1 MLKFLEFLRSLGF
14 GGFVGAGVAGFLFLY
29 FPSLFGAASF
39 YLVVGIGAGIGG
51 GLQKLIE
58 KGVKF
63 VLHPLSQN
71 DDYYEKLDELRTL
84 RATNQISEAQYQ
96 DIVAKLTEKRF
107 VGSTITNDKT
117 LPAPPT
123 EKRLS

>member
-14 GGFVGAGVAGFLFLY
+14 GGFVGAGVAGFLFFNY
-29 FPSLFGAASF
+29 PGLFGTASF
-39 YLVVGIGAGIGG
+39 LTVVGIGAGIGG
-51 GLQKLIE
+51 GLQKLIQ
-58 KGVKF
+58 KGVAF

-84 RATNQISEAQYQ
+84 RATNQITEAQYQ

-107 VGSTITNDKT
+107 LGTPITSDKVLPSSTDKKT
-117 LPAPPT
+117 G
-123 EKRLS
+123 